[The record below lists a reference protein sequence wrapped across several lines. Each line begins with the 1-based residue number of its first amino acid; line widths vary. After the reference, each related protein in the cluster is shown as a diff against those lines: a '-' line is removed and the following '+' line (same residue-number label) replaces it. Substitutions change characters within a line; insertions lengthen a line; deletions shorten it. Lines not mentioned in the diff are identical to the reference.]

1 LGVKR
6 SLLVEGNGLP
16 IAIAI
21 EGANR
26 HDTVLF
32 RQTLNNIVVPRPLPM
47 ESESITRQETE
58 SVSLPCAR
66 IGEDENVEHMCLDR
80 AYDAE
85 WIRELLA
92 QLGYREHI
100 KSRGQEE
107 SERQIMPGYRARR
120 WVVERTH
127 SWLNRFRRLLI
138 RWEKKAAHYL
148 GLLHF
153 ACALIVFRALGI
165 FG

>member
-1 LGVKR
+1 M
-6 SLLVEGNGLP
+6 P

-32 RQTLNNIVVPRPLPM
+32 RETLSNLVVPRPVPV
-47 ESESITRQETE
+47 ESEPVTMLEAQ
-58 SVSLPCAR
+58 SVSLSCTET
-66 IGEDENVEHMCLDR
+66 GEDEDENVQHMCLDR
-80 AYDAE
+80 GYDAE
-85 WIRELLA
+85 WIRERLSE
-92 QLGYREHI
+92 LGYCEHI

-107 SERQIMPGYRARR
+107 SERQVIPGYRARR

-138 RWEKKAAHYL
+138 RWEKKAANYL

-153 ACALIVFRALGI
+153 ACALIVFRALGL

>member
-1 LGVKR
+1 
-6 SLLVEGNGLP
+6 
-16 IAIAI
+16 
-21 EGANR
+21 
-26 HDTVLF
+26 
-32 RQTLNNIVVPRPLPM
+32 M
-47 ESESITRQETE
+47 ESEPVKTPETE
-58 SVSLPCAR
+58 SGSLSCADF
-66 IGEDENVEHMCLDR
+66 GEDEDEDENVEHMCLDR

-107 SERQIMPGYRARR
+107 SERQIIPGYRARR